1 MMIDDNRAGIAG
13 GRTTDDAEESTTGLL
28 LQTKK
33 TVVVD
38 DKVALEA
45 PTSPLSGGALAAEVV
60 YFSPFGAFLKLW
72 PYMKNDHTF
81 MDKKW
86 AYALFL
92 QKLLF
97 AEVQEVDGDIIHKRS
112 LQKTIIII

>member
-60 YFSPFGAFLKLW
+60 YFSPFGAFLKL
-72 PYMKNDHTF
+72 
-81 MDKKW
+81 
-86 AYALFL
+86 
-92 QKLLF
+92 
-97 AEVQEVDGDIIHKRS
+97 
-112 LQKTIIII
+112 